1 MHLLAITSLNIVKN
15 SKIYPLLCENVIG
28 GLPFPLLPY
37 RLYHLV
43 FLDERA
49 SPQFSRIYSTY
60 FEDALKLYLQLH

>member
-37 RLYHLV
+37 RLYYPGILG
-43 FLDERA
+43 
-49 SPQFSRIYSTY
+49 
-60 FEDALKLYLQLH
+60 